1 MRRFIRTRLL
11 LHLLVLGAAAL
22 LGSCDSGDI
31 IDTHYTVNG
40 KGHNVKLTASLHG
53 LASLPAG
60 YTLALAGFQEGSNY
74 AVMQRAIPA
83 GAGEDSLQ
91 LVLANVGSNVQTVEL
106 AVTNNLRERI
116 LSLASVKLDD

>member
-53 LASLPAG
+53 LA
-60 YTLALAGFQEGSNY
+60 
-74 AVMQRAIPA
+74 
-83 GAGEDSLQ
+83 
-91 LVLANVGSNVQTVEL
+91 
-106 AVTNNLRERI
+106 
-116 LSLASVKLDD
+116 